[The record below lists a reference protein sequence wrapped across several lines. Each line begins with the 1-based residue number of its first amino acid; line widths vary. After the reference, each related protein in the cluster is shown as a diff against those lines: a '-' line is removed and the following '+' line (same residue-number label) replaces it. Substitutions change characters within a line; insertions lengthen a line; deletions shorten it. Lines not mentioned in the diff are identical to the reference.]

1 MGRFE
6 FDIPD
11 DLFKELEGSFD
22 DVAPK
27 MIDAA
32 LPVYQ
37 KAMEQSIKQSVS
49 SAPEAVKRQ
58 TSGLVKSL
66 TVRKAKQSDT
76 NAYIGNIVFAGK
88 DSKGSPNVVKA
99 MGLEYG
105 NSHQIPSPFMQR
117 AVNSCEKNV
126 LAKMEEVFNREVK
139 Q

>member
-11 DLFKELEGSFD
+11 DLFKELEDSFD

-27 MIDAA
+27 MVDAA

-37 KAMEQSIKQSVS
+37 KAMEQSIKESVS

-58 TSGLVKSL
+58 TFGLVKSL
-66 TVRKAKQSDT
+66 TVRKAKRSDT
-76 NAYIGNIVFAGK
+76 NAYIGNP
-88 DSKGSPNVVKA
+88 KGSPNIVKA

-105 NSHQIPSPFMQR
+105 NSHQSSSPFMQR

>member
-11 DLFKELEGSFD
+11 DLFKELEDSFD

-37 KAMEQSIKQSVS
+37 KAMEQSIKESVS

-76 NAYIGNIVFAGK
+76 NAYIGNLSLI
-88 DSKGSPNVVKA
+88 
-99 MGLEYG
+99 
-105 NSHQIPSPFMQR
+105 HI
-117 AVNSCEKNV
+117 
-126 LAKMEEVFNREVK
+126 
-139 Q
+139 

>member
-58 TSGLVKSL
+58 TAGMVQSL
-66 TVRKAKQSDT
+66 TVKNAKISKT
-76 NAYIGNIVFAGK
+76 NAYIGTISFDGK
-88 DSKGSPNVVKA
+88 DVKGSPNVVKA

-105 NSHQIPSPFMQR
+105 NSHQSPSPFMQR
-117 AVNSCEKNV
+117 AVNACEKEV
-126 LAKMEEVFNREVK
+126 IAKMEEVFEGKVK
-139 Q
+139 

>member
-11 DLFKELEGSFD
+11 DLFKELKDSFD

-37 KAMEQSIKQSVS
+37 KAMEQSIKESVS

-88 DSKGSPNVVKA
+88 DPKGSPNVVKA